1 MKKVKRILLIDDEDV
16 IVFGFTKVLEEPGV
30 ELDCAQTLE
39 EVRNCIA
46 VHQYDA
52 AIVDLRLS
60 NSTKMEGL
68 DCIRLLRSSQ
78 DECRIFVLTAY
89 GDNSVRDMAEALGVD
104 MFLEK
109 PIEPGIIRKTLKTFG
124 IYDN

>member
-1 MKKVKRILLIDDEDV
+1 MKKTKRILLIDDEDV
-16 IVFGFTKVLEEPGV
+16 ILFGFTKVLQEPGI

-39 EVRNCIA
+39 EVRSCIA
-46 VHQYDA
+46 VHKYEA

-60 NSTKMEGL
+60 NSMEMEGL
-68 DCIRLLRSSQ
+68 DCVRLLRSSK

-89 GDNSVRDMAEALGVD
+89 GDNKIKDEAEALGVD

-109 PIEPGIIRKTLKTFG
+109 PIEPSIIRKTLKTFG